1 LAVGTKEGVLKSALL
16 YCGGLEPLLV
26 FDDGLPAQIMRIVE
40 WVNRL
45 YLICFGV
52 SQK

>member
-1 LAVGTKEGVLKSALL
+1 
-16 YCGGLEPLLV
+16 
-26 FDDGLPAQIMRIVE
+26 LPAQIIRIVE